1 MGGLAM
7 IVKQGDTG
15 LAVGRVQQALSEA
28 GYAIPPSE
36 NTAQLFDVGTLD
48 AVRAFQASH
57 LGPDSKPLVT
67 DGVVGDKT
75 WWALQHPGGADAFIA
90 DGWKFDASTVRDAV
104 KPALVAAAAQISV
117 HEDPDGSNDGPLVR
131 QFTMPGFIGDP
142 WCALFTSWAFTH
154 LIGGSPFGRIAST
167 WALYEW
173 ADAHGL
179 ILPAAAI
186 PQAGDIF
193 VVLHGVRTDPNH
205 RGHTGM
211 LCGGDLGG
219 GNFPTIAGNESN
231 AVRGGI
237 RQRDAVS
244 AILRVVPL

>member
-1 MGGLAM
+1 MSD
-7 IVKQGDTG
+7 IVRPNDTG

-28 GYAIPPSE
+28 GYAIPSTE
-36 NTAQLFDVGTLD
+36 NTLQQFGAGTYA
-48 AVRAFQASH
+48 AVRAFQTSH
-57 LGPDSKPLVT
+57 LGPDGKPLSV
-67 DGVVGDKT
+67 DGVVGPKT
-75 WWALQHPGGADAFIA
+75 WWALQHPGGTDAFIA
-90 DGWKFDASTVRDAV
+90 DGWHFDASMVRDAV

-131 QFTMPGFIGDP
+131 QFTAPGFIGDP
-142 WCALFTSWAFTH
+142 WCCLFASWAFAH

-173 ADAHGL
+173 AQAHGL
-179 ILPAAAI
+179 VLPPAAI
-186 PQAGDIF
+186 PQAGDVF
-193 VVLHGVRTDPNH
+193 VVLHGERTDPNH

-211 LCGGDLGG
+211 LCGGDMGG
-219 GNFPTIAGNESN
+219 NNFPTIAGNESN

-237 RQRDAVS
+237 RNRDAVS